1 MDADRSFERIYRRH
15 RREVYGSVL
24 RDVRDPDEAE
34 DVTQAAFLNAFRAM
48 RRGDTPEKP
57 RAWLL
62 TIARNV
68 VRRRARLR
76 AERPQEV
83 ELDSELLLTLDDE
96 EGSASED
103 IHAALLRLTDAQRE
117 AILLREIQ
125 GRSYAEIS
133 FELGLSL
140 AAVEALI
147 FRARRALA
155 EELELVDRVPVVR
168 PRRRLGFLGLPG
180 LAKAASFGFSF
191 GRVGFACL
199 VGCAVIGTVPVGDGS
214 ARDEPAAVAKART
227 PDVVVS
233 HQLPSANPAGGEGKE
248 TKGRLVGERQAG
260 TSPGSRR
267 RRGERRAV
275 GRRLALARRAS
286 AGRASARGAARAA
299 PVRRG
304 PAAASAAAGAGPAA
318 AAVAYILKTP
328 NVVSGMGA
336 FRLAA
341 MPSASTRRVSA
352 RVDDAV
358 VPEPRRRVVRIAL
371 GLVLRADLVRIG
383 AADRGENRGRLLSA
397 HHADAGVRPHPELPR
412 LVRPAA
418 HPVVP
423 RAEGAADDD
432 RELRHLRAARPR

>member
-1 MDADRSFERIYRRH
+1 VDADRSFERIYRRH

-83 ELDSELLLTLDDE
+83 ELDSELLLTLDDD

-103 IHAALLRLTDAQRE
+103 IHVALLRLTDAQRE

-125 GRSYAEIS
+125 GRSYAEIA

-155 EELELVDRVPVVR
+155 EELELVDRIPVVR

-199 VGCAVIGTVPVGDGS
+199 VGCAVITVPVGDGS
-214 ARDEPAAVAKART
+214 ATDEPAAVTTART
-227 PDVVVS
+227 PDVVS
-233 HQLPSANPAGGEGKE
+233 HQLPSANPAH
-248 TKGRLVGERQAG
+248 
-260 TSPGSRR
+260 P
-267 RRGERRAV
+267 
-275 GRRLALARRAS
+275 
-286 AGRASARGAARAA
+286 
-299 PVRRG
+299 
-304 PAAASAAAGAGPAA
+304 AGAKEKKRNGDSSGSGKPAHHQA
-318 AAVAYILKTP
+318 PAGDDSDESLDGGSLLPVELPPVELPPAELPAPL
-328 NVVSGMGA
+328 
-336 FRLAA
+336 
-341 MPSASTRRVSA
+341 PSVE
-352 RVDDAV
+352 VPPPPPLPE
-358 VPEPRRRVVRIAL
+358 VPEVP
-371 GLVLRADLVRIG
+371 DL
-383 AADRGENRGRLLSA
+383 
-397 HHADAGVRPHPELPR
+397 PPLPS
-412 LVRPAA
+412 PTS
-418 HPVVP
+418 
-423 RAEGAADDD
+423 
-432 RELRHLRAARPR
+432 

>member
-1 MDADRSFERIYRRH
+1 VDADRSFERIYRRH

-48 RRGDTPEKP
+48 RRGNTPEKP

-83 ELDSELLLTLDDE
+83 ELDSELLLTLDED

-117 AILLREIQ
+117 AILLREVQ

-199 VGCAVIGTVPVGDGS
+199 VGCAVLGTVPVGDGS
-214 ARDEPAAVAKART
+214 ATDEPAAVADART
-227 PDVVVS
+227 PDVVS
-233 HQLPSANPAGGEGKE
+233 DQLPSANPAHPAGAKEKKRKGGSSGSGK
-248 TKGRLVGERQAG
+248 
-260 TSPGSRR
+260 
-267 RRGERRAV
+267 
-275 GRRLALARRAS
+275 
-286 AGRASARGAARAA
+286 
-299 PVRRG
+299 
-304 PAAASAAAGAGPAA
+304 PAHHQAAGPEESSQPSEGGSLLPVELPPVELPPAELPA
-318 AAVAYILKTP
+318 PL
-328 NVVSGMGA
+328 
-336 FRLAA
+336 
-341 MPSASTRRVSA
+341 PSVE
-352 RVDDAV
+352 VPPPPPLPE
-358 VPEPRRRVVRIAL
+358 VPEVP
-371 GLVLRADLVRIG
+371 DL
-383 AADRGENRGRLLSA
+383 
-397 HHADAGVRPHPELPR
+397 PPLPS
-412 LVRPAA
+412 PTS
-418 HPVVP
+418 
-423 RAEGAADDD
+423 
-432 RELRHLRAARPR
+432 